1 MILMFWFWR
10 CIAFIVWGGLC
21 QAYHQRW
28 SCVYLLLDRLSW
40 PVRAEQDRPTA
51 PPVALAARRAADW
64 QSIDALL
71 ESLRDR
77 PTGAED
83 QAA

>member
-1 MILMFWFWR
+1 MFCMFWYWR
-10 CIAFIVWGGLC
+10 CIAFILWSDVC
-21 QAYHQRW
+21 RAYRVRRTAGASLLRHMRW
-28 SCVYLLLDRLSW
+28 QIH
-40 PVRAEQDRPTA
+40 AEEERPA
-51 PPVALAARRAADW
+51 VVPLPLAARRAADW

-77 PTGAED
+77 STDED